1 MRLKGRK
8 NKVDERSEK
17 ISRIVAAH
25 SKKLI
30 AYSRLICRDVEI
42 ARDAAADTFLK
53 LCSLKNIDEGKISA
67 WLYKTCRNRTID
79 ILRRQ
84 KFCVPFDEEY
94 IKTLADE
101 SDASSPDKEH
111 LLLLIAKLPKLQAEV
126 LMLRYFSGLKYA
138 DISEI
143 LGISENH
150 ACVAASRALETL
162 RREMKNERH

>member
-1 MRLKGRK
+1 MLLKGRK

-25 SKKLI
+25 SRKLI

-53 LCSLKNIDEGKISA
+53 LCSLKNIDEGRISA

-94 IKTLADE
+94 KNARRRIRRFEPRQGTSFAPYSKT
-101 SDASSPDKEH
+101 SK
-111 LLLLIAKLPKLQAEV
+111 IAGGGSNAQIFFRPKIR
-126 LMLRYFSGLKYA
+126 RY
-138 DISEI
+138 
-143 LGISENH
+143 LGDTRHIGKPR
-150 ACVAASRALETL
+150 VRSRFPCA
-162 RREMKNERH
+162 

>member
-1 MRLKGRK
+1 MLLKGRK
-8 NKVDERSEK
+8 NKVDERS
-17 ISRIVAAH
+17 
-25 SKKLI
+25 I

-53 LCSLKNIDEGKISA
+53 LCSLKNIDEGRISA

-94 IKTLADE
+94 IKTLAAE

-111 LLLLIAKLPKLQAEV
+111 LLLLIARLPKLQAEV

>member
-1 MRLKGRK
+1 MLLKGRK

-53 LCSLKNIDEGKISA
+53 LCSLKNIDEGRISA

-79 ILRRQ
+79 KNARRRIRRFEPRQ
-84 KFCVPFDEEY
+84 GTSFAPY
-94 IKTLADE
+94 SKT
-101 SDASSPDKEH
+101 PK
-111 LLLLIAKLPKLQAEV
+111 IAGGGSNAQIFFRPKIR
-126 LMLRYFSGLKYA
+126 RY
-138 DISEI
+138 
-143 LGISENH
+143 LGDTRHIGKPR
-150 ACVAASRALETL
+150 VRSRFPCA
-162 RREMKNERH
+162 

>member
-1 MRLKGRK
+1 M
-8 NKVDERSEK
+8 DERSEK

-53 LCSLKNIDEGKISA
+53 LCSLKNIDEGRISA

>member
-1 MRLKGRK
+1 MLLKGRK

-42 ARDAAADTFLK
+42 VRDAAADTFLK
-53 LCSLKNIDEGKISA
+53 LCSLKNIDEGRISA

-94 IKTLADE
+94 IKTLA
-101 SDASSPDKEH
+101 ADKEH
-111 LLLLIAKLPKLQAEV
+111 LLLLIARLPKLQAEV